1 MMPQSDN
8 NFRANVAGVNPTTY
22 RLMGL
27 QHGVV
32 CRPSPNLLQPDHGPS
47 HVKPARKYFF
57 M

>member
-1 MMPQSDN
+1 MMPQSDK

-47 HVKPARKYFF
+47 HVKPARKYLF